1 MPNTQNN
8 SLPKNNPPQK
18 DNPPKQMLERH
29 YRIIEEKMHTSL
41 MTAEPMKGGWMN
53 DTRRIVLR
61 NGEIYV
67 AKISTSKAIASEA
80 MMLDK
85 LRPLIN
91 TPKVYIA
98 QDDMLLM
105 EYIQHN
111 HQPRILH
118 AQPGLVLMDKIK
130 PDTLLSLQA
139 EEDAG
144 RKIAHLH
151 RYTRGKYFGFDENV
165 ISCGVFID
173 NTPSNHWV
181 QFFAERRL
189 MPMAQAA
196 VASNNLHKRM
206 MPALEKICANMQNYI
221 KPPKFPSLLHGDLW
235 RGNMLYDDVS
245 LLGVIDPAIYY
256 GHHEV
261 DLAMILMFNPV
272 SDVFFK
278 SYSDVLPIDKDFFTT
293 PIVAYQLYGYLLHC
307 RLYGSDY
314 QAHVERW
321 MARLLGNKS

>member
-1 MPNTQNN
+1 MPQNN
-8 SLPKNNPPQK
+8 NSVSTT
-18 DNPPKQMLERH
+18 PPKQMLDRH
-29 YRIIEEKMHTSL
+29 YKLIEAKMRSTFMS
-41 MTAEPMKGGWMN
+41 AEPMKGGWMN

-61 NGEIYV
+61 NGTIYV
-67 AKISTSKAIASEA
+67 AKISTPKAIASEA

-85 LRPLIN
+85 LRPIIN
-91 TPKVYIA
+91 TPKVYIVE
-98 QDDMLLM
+98 DDLLMM

-118 AQPGLVLMDKIK
+118 AQPGLVLMDRVK
-130 PDTLLSLQA
+130 PDELLSQLA

-151 RYTRGKYFGFDENV
+151 RFTRGKYFGFTENV
-165 ISCGVFID
+165 ISCGVLID
-173 NTPSNHWV
+173 NTVSNNWP

-189 MPMAQAA
+189 MPMAEAA
-196 VASNNLHKRM
+196 VTSHNLNKRI
-206 MPALEKICANMQNYI
+206 MPALEKICANMKNYI
-221 KPPKFPSLLHGDLW
+221 KPPAFPSLLHGDLW
-235 RGNMLYDDVS
+235 RGNMLYDDDK

-272 SDVFFK
+272 SDTFFK
-278 SYSDVLPIDKDFFTT
+278 AYNKVMPIDRDFFTT
-293 PIVAYQLYGYLLHC
+293 PIVIYQLYGYLLHC

-314 QAHVERW
+314 QHYVERW
-321 MARLLGNKS
+321 MARLLGNNKS